1 MTAPNFFEGMS
12 AGQQVFALAEVLN
25 VVQDDRDDHA
35 RGDNLV
41 LDTVNA
47 LQQFDVPLAYLGE
60 KNLDNRFV
68 QHLVVVTDP
77 NERERWITRVFIE
90 ATRGADDTARKFRV
104 TLKSDVA
111 PPFTGRNEVTRHYN
125 DAADLCRAMLAI
137 ALIAKTNPGRPVAWA
152 DVKQVIRITGLR
164 MANAPW
170 NEDKAGA

>member
-1 MTAPNFFEGMS
+1 MS
-12 AGQQVFALAEVLN
+12 AGQQVYALAEVLN
-25 VVQDDRDDHA
+25 VVQDNRDDHA

-41 LDTVNA
+41 LEIVNA

-60 KNLDNRFV
+60 KNLDSGHV
-68 QHLVVVTDP
+68 HHLVVVTDP
-77 NERERWITRVFIE
+77 NERERWVTRVFVE
-90 ATRGADDTARKFRV
+90 ATRGADDTPRKFRV

-125 DAADLCRAMLAI
+125 DANDFCRALLAI

-152 DVKQVIRITGLR
+152 DVKKVIRVTGLR

-170 NEDKAGA
+170 TENRAGA